1 MENRGYTLIEL
12 ILVIVIIGILA
23 SIAVQSLKSSDEN
36 QRFNRTVDEMEMLA
50 RGIVGDERLVSG
62 GIRTDFGYVG
72 DVGALP
78 PNLDA
83 LVTNPGG
90 YATWNGPYIISD
102 FVENTEDY
110 KRDAWNNL
118 YTYSGGVTISST
130 GGGSSMTKQ
139 FANSI
144 SSLTSNS
151 IYGIVRD
158 KTGCSPS
165 DCASN
170 VTVTIYYPDGNGST
184 TSSSTTPA
192 RSGEFSYENFI
203 PTGLHLIRAVVTGV
217 EDTTAKYVAV
227 NPGSDVYTELR
238 FPSNLWEGTV
248 DGGIEYVS
256 GSANTSPAGDMVG
269 FQINNSGCPAITVTS
284 MTVEYSS
291 SPTAYYKRIR
301 WNGGIVWNQQNPRNG
316 SGDVA
321 TFNVP
326 QILNASEVA
335 LIDIDT
341 WKECPTGNCADYDI
355 HGTAFTI
362 TFSNGDIITFTAP

>member
-1 MENRGYTLIEL
+1 MKNRGYTLIEL
-12 ILVIVIIGILA
+12 ILVVVIIGILA

-62 GIRTDFGYVG
+62 GIRTDFGYTG

-83 LVTNPGG
+83 LATNPGG
-90 YATWNGPYIISD
+90 YATWNGPYIIGD

-110 KRDAWNNL
+110 KRDAWNNP

-144 SSLTSNS
+144 PSLASNT
-151 IYGIVRD
+151 IYGIIRD
-158 KTGCSPS
+158 RAGCPPWDS
-165 DCASN
+165 ASN
-170 VTVTIYYPDGNGST
+170 VTITIYYPDGGGSI
-184 TSSSTTPA
+184 TSSSITPA
-192 RSGEFSYENFI
+192 RSGEFSYVNTI
-203 PTGLHLIRAVVTGV
+203 PMGLHLIRAIVTGV
-217 EDTTAKYVAV
+217 DDTTAKYIAV
-227 NPGSDVYTELR
+227 NPGSNAYTELR
-238 FPSNLWEGTV
+238 FSSILWGETGS
-248 DGGIEYVS
+248 GQIEYVA
-256 GSANTSPAGDMVG
+256 GSANTSPSGDQID
-269 FQINNSGCPAITVTS
+269 FQIENTGSSPVTVTS
-284 MTVEYSS
+284 MTIEYSS
-291 SPTAYYKRIR
+291 SPTAYYKRIQ
-301 WNGGIVWNQQNPRNG
+301 WNGGNVWNQQNPRIG
-316 SGDVA
+316 SGDEA

-341 WKECPTGNCADYDI
+341 WKECPSGNCPDYDI
-355 HGTAFTI
+355 HGTAFTV
-362 TFSNGDIITFTAP
+362 TFSSGDVISFTVP